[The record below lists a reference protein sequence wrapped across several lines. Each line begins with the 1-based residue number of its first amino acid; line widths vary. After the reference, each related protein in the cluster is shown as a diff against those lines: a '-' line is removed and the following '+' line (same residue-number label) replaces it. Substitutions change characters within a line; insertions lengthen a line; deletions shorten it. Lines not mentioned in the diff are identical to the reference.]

1 MPDHLRGSGRNSVSR
16 VDSAGRPFSPRTGLI
31 PTAANETVQLMTKP
45 IDYEQIGMRTFYG
58 ALEGGGWHLG
68 HLGLGKYKMDMLFLR
83 QKGNAL
89 YCQRPDL
96 ADEEGMLGVLSAWH
110 AVTLT
115 PKAKADANI
124 PQGAAFYAFAYPQK
138 KYDRA
143 TAEKYWVHNAQLQAI
158 RAATSERMSQAM
170 AEGRASVRRGSG
182 SCRLSIPDIAEASR
196 REQRPPS
203 NASLA
208 MPA

>member
-1 MPDHLRGSGRNSVSR
+1 MKARLQSRVADKLTQPGSPLAVETPNSPRQSHAPSLSEVEVPDHLRGSGRNSVSR

-89 YCQRPDL
+89 R
-96 ADEEGMLGVLSAWH
+96 H
-110 AVTLT
+110 
-115 PKAKADANI
+115 
-124 PQGAAFYAFAYPQK
+124 
-138 KYDRA
+138 
-143 TAEKYWVHNAQLQAI
+143 
-158 RAATSERMSQAM
+158 
-170 AEGRASVRRGSG
+170 ASVNISYM
-182 SCRLSIPDIAEASR
+182 LSR
-196 REQRPPS
+196 
-203 NASLA
+203 
-208 MPA
+208 